1 MRLSYGSARFL
12 GLIKSGPKLKMKTL
26 YTMFGER
33 CNFDCAYC
41 AQAKTSF
48 APESM
53 LSRVIWPKFGM
64 GEIVNSVE
72 RSHEVKRIC
81 LQVVSSSSAKQE
93 AFEFLSRVR
102 NFGIPISASVRIFSL
117 KEANEWFERG
127 VERLGVATDVVSEK
141 KYSQYR
147 GGDFQKHM
155 SLLGVLATE
164 FPHKITTHA
173 IVGLDESEKE
183 MVEFIDRMHKLGIS
197 VGLFAFTP
205 IKGTKLE
212 KHSRPDLDSYR
223 RIQVARYVLENGLTN
238 LEDFSFSERGEI
250 TSYGIDVKRIPASAF
265 LTSGCP
271 NCTRPYYNEDP
282 NRESYNFFDEVKR
295 TSFRVGNREV

>member
-12 GLIKSGPKLKMKTL
+12 ELIKSGPKLKMKTI
-26 YTMFGER
+26 YTMFGEK

-53 LSRVIWPKFGM
+53 LSRVIWPEFKM
-64 GEIVNSVE
+64 GEIVSSVE
-72 RSHEVKRIC
+72 RSCGVKRIC
-81 LQVVSSSSAKQE
+81 LQVVSSNLAKQE
-93 AFEFLSRVR
+93 AFEFLSRVK

-127 VERLGVATDVVSEK
+127 VERLGVATDVVNEDNYPK
-141 KYSQYR
+141 YR
-147 GGDFQKHM
+147 GGNFQKHM
-155 SLLGVLATE
+155 SLLETLAKK

-173 IVGLDESEKE
+173 IVGLGESEEE
-183 MVEFIDRMHKLGIS
+183 MIEFIGRMHELGIS

-212 KHSRPDLDSYR
+212 SHSKPNMESYR
-223 RIQVARYVLENGLTN
+223 RIQVARYALERNLTN
-238 LEDFSFSERGEI
+238 LEDFEFSEKGEVV
-250 TSYGIDVKRIPASAF
+250 SYGIDVKKIPESAF

-271 NCTRPYYNEDP
+271 DCTRPYYNEDP
-282 NRESYNFFDEVKR
+282 NEESYNFFDEVKR
-295 TSFRVGNREV
+295 TNFRVGNREV